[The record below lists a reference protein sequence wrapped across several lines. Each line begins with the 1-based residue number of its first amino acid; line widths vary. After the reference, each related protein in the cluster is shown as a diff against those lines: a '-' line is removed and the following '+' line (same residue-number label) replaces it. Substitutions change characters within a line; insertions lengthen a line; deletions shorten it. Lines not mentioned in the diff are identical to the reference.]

1 MAKKGIPETKK
12 GIPKSPKRGRP
23 KETEVQQKKNSFL
36 KKYMEIRDP
45 VEAARAIGCK
55 QPGKEA
61 RAMMADPVLA
71 ARIQRVEEK
80 AITFAGV
87 DAAHIVATVLKV
99 LECCMQETISNK
111 EKLDGSGLCYDYLD
125 KKLALGCCELL
136 SRYSGMTEKKTETTE
151 VINVQALEEARQ
163 RVLSMTRDE
172 RLKALWGGETV
183 NVEQGAA
190 ITADA

>member
-1 MAKKGIPETKK
+1 MAEAKKRRRGK
-12 GIPKSPKRGRP
+12 PKAI
-23 KETEVQQKKNSFL
+23 EVQQKKNSFL

-45 VEAARAIGCK
+45 IEAARAIGCK

-61 RAMMADPVLA
+61 RAMMADPILA

-87 DAAHIVATVLKV
+87 DAAHIVATVMKV
-99 LECCMQETISNK
+99 LDCCMQETISNK
-111 EKLDGSGLCYDYLD
+111 EKLDGSGFCYDYLD

-136 SRYSGMTEKKTETTE
+136 SRYSGMTEKRTETAE
-151 VINVQALEEARQ
+151 IVDVQALESARQ

-172 RLKALWGGETV
+172 RLKALFSGEAIDA
-183 NVEQGAA
+183 EQGEAV
-190 ITADA
+190 ADDA